1 MSRVCFIPLMVLLVL
16 LSGCLVAPLKVAYEV
31 EVTVI
36 DAKTGNP
43 IPNAQVIYLAC
54 DIHDFSCSG
63 GRLVRTSSNENGEVS
78 IDSKRQWG
86 FWILAPGG
94 WPVPNH
100 LIAVWASGYSAF
112 VFSQYGGNVTSRRE
126 EIRRLDVREALNGI
140 PSDQSSSAHAINPPE
155 ELNGG
160 KIKLL
165 RTND

>member
-100 LIAVWASGYSAF
+100 LIAVWASGMISPAARKPWIVFGYRVSVTGTPSA
-112 VFSQYGGNVTSRRE
+112 SRR
-126 EIRRLDVREALNGI
+126 LA
-140 PSDQSSSAHAINPPE
+140 
-155 ELNGG
+155 
-160 KIKLL
+160 
-165 RTND
+165 